1 MQLKPFLF
9 LTSLTT
15 VVLSSSIPDIVRDLG
30 IIATY
35 AGELNTAISSVVL
48 VPGFGTMLSIHS
60 SAVSAVTMLNATA
73 ADAQTVAT
81 PVSVDDGNLVLNAV
95 NGMKSTVESA
105 LTAVVAKKTSFG
117 SFFAVIP
124 GAAALNPVR
133 QDLIALN
140 TSTVLLGNILVSI
153 APPQLQAQSSATL
166 TELTSAFAT
175 AISAYS

>member
-73 ADAQTVAT
+73 ADVQTVAT

-105 LTAVVAKKTSFG
+105 LTAVVAKKTS
-117 SFFAVIP
+117 
-124 GAAALNPVR
+124 
-133 QDLIALN
+133 DLIALN
-140 TSTVLLGNILVSI
+140 TSTVLLGNTLVSI